1 MSYFLGALVYPLV
14 EHVPL
19 DCVEIL
25 LKGLLDMN
33 QGTLARA
40 VAIMFQG

>member
-1 MSYFLGALVYPLV
+1 MSYFLGALVHPLV

-19 DCVEIL
+19 DCVDIL
-25 LKGLLDMN
+25 FEGLLDVN

-40 VAIMFQG
+40 VAIVFQG